1 MQVVV
6 HVLYKTS
13 TQNVANSYIIKQIEY
28 LNKDF
33 TVRNSDANN
42 VPTEWVNLQS
52 GLPIK
57 FYLATTDPSGNKTS
71 GILKKLTNRTSFD
84 RDNLDEVK
92 STNTGGSDPWDA
104 TQYLNIWVCE
114 VKGRTLGIATFP
126 EYVKE
131 DPQLDGVV
139 IRHEAFGIK
148 DTASVGYEANNKGR
162 TLTHEVGHWLGLFHI
177 WGDGNANECGTDEV
191 EDTPSADSANYFKPT
206 FPHKVG
212 TACTSDPNG
221 QMFMNYM
228 DYTDDEAMCLFTKGQ
243 TERMWMALNKYRSN
257 FVQNGTSISS
267 KSIKSEVKIFPNPS
281 NGNIRI
287 ENLDKQSTISKM
299 RVYDMVG
306 VEVANIGLSSNED
319 INLKYLPKSIYMLI
333 IETSKGFFSEKLIL
347 D

>member
-1 MQVVV
+1 
-6 HVLYKTS
+6 
-13 TQNVANSYIIKQIEY
+13 
-28 LNKDF
+28 
-33 TVRNSDANN
+33 
-42 VPTEWVNLQS
+42 
-52 GLPIK
+52 
-57 FYLATTDPSGNKTS
+57 
-71 GILKKLTNRTSFD
+71 
-84 RDNLDEVK
+84 
-92 STNTGGSDPWDA
+92 
-104 TQYLNIWVCE
+104 
-114 VKGRTLGIATFP
+114 
-126 EYVKE
+126 
-131 DPQLDGVV
+131 
-139 IRHEAFGIK
+139 
-148 DTASVGYEANNKGR
+148 
-162 TLTHEVGHWLGLFHI
+162 VGHWLGLFHI

-191 EDTPSADSANYFKPT
+191 EDTPIADSANYFKPT

-212 TACTSDPNG
+212 VACTSDPNG

-243 TERMWMALNKYRSN
+243 TERMWMALNTYRSN